1 MLKKLQASQ
10 WYFALQLGFL
20 GGVIAILICL
30 VGMVEEF
37 SLRDIIF
44 NVIDMG
50 QTILLMVL
58 VLIGNFTYRR
68 SQSAGKFNKWL
79 EAALAG
85 AVVGLMLWLLVIVIP
100 AINMRSVFLNAS
112 PRLIQIL
119 AFGNA
124 GIVALVLMVV
134 VGALGSLVGAF
145 IQGLPGRFSSAI
157 FLGITWVALLGLLQE
172 LLQVILTTLGAREAT
187 NWLFGGKGLSVLGAV
202 VVFGIVLALTIYR
215 SGRRTS
221 LQARIK
227 TLPPTT
233 QRVIRWISFAL
244 VIPLVWIAPTILTT
258 YPTDVANSVG
268 LYILMGLGL
277 NIVVGFAGLL
287 DLGYVAFFA
296 IGAYVMG
303 VLTTNA
309 TGPNAGQI
317 VWGPEFTFW
326 EALPIAVFAAVMAGV
341 FLGIPVLNIR
351 GDYLAIVTLGFG
363 EIIRIMA
370 GSDFLKPY
378 IGGSQGIVEVG
389 VGKIGPLVF
398 NSPRM
403 LFYLIFLCIL
413 LAAFISWRLRDSRI
427 GRAWKAL
434 REDEDVA
441 QAMGIHLVSTKL
453 MAFAT
458 GAAMAGLSGAIFASK
473 IGSIYPHSF
482 KLLVSINVL
491 ALIIVGGMGSL
502 PGVFVGGLLVFGLPE
517 LLREFSEYR
526 LLVYGALLVVMMLT
540 RPEGF
545 MPEATR
551 RQELHDAMSEEGAGP
566 PGSPPSMAEKPVR
579 AGS

>member
-1 MLKKLQASQ
+1 MLKRLQTSNLYSAM
-10 WYFALQLGFL
+10 QLGFI
-20 GGVIAILICL
+20 GGVIAVLISL

-37 SLRDIIF
+37 SLRDIVF
-44 NVIDMG
+44 NVINMG
-50 QTILLMVL
+50 QTFLLMLFVL
-58 VLIGNFTYRR
+58 LGIFTFRR
-68 SQSAGKFNKWL
+68 SRSAGTLNKCL

-85 AVVGLMLWLLVIVIP
+85 AVIGLMLWLLVLLIP
-100 AINMRSVFLNAS
+100 ALNMRSVFLNAS
-112 PRLIQIL
+112 PRLIEIL
-119 AFGNA
+119 TFGNE
-124 GIVALVLMVV
+124 GVLALLLMM
-134 VGALGSLVGAF
+134 LVGAVGSLLAAV
-145 IQGLPGRFSSAI
+145 IQALPGRYSGAI
-157 FLGITWVALLGLLQE
+157 FQGIIWVALIGLLQE
-172 LLQVILTTLGAREAT
+172 LLQVIFTNLGINGAT
-187 NWLFGGKGLSVLGAV
+187 SWMFGRKGLSILGAV
-202 VVFGIVLALTIYR
+202 VIFAVVLALTIYR
-215 SGRRTS
+215 SGKRTS

-227 TLPPTT
+227 TLPAAS
-233 QRVIRWISFAL
+233 QRAIRWISFAL
-244 VIPLVWIAPTILTT
+244 VIPIVWILPTVLTT

-268 LYILMGLGL
+268 LYVLMGLGL

-303 VLTTNA
+303 VLTTSA
-309 TGPNAGQI
+309 TGPNPGQI
-317 VWGPEFTFW
+317 VWGPGFTFW
-326 EALPIAVFAAVMAGV
+326 EALPISVFAAVMAGV

-389 VGKIGPLVF
+389 VGQIGPMLF
-398 NSPRM
+398 NSPRT
-403 LFYLIFLCIL
+403 LFYLIFVCIL
-413 LAAFISWRLRDSRI
+413 LATFIATRLRDSRI

-491 ALIIVGGMGSL
+491 ALIIVGGMGSI

-540 RPEGF
+540 KPEGF

-551 RQELHDAMSEEGAGP
+551 KQELHDAMSGEGATP
-566 PGSPPSMAEKPVR
+566 PEAPPKLTKAPAKN
-579 AGS
+579 GL

>member
-1 MLKKLQASQ
+1 MLKKLQSSN
-10 WYFALQLGFL
+10 WFPALQFGFI
-20 GGVIAILICL
+20 GGIIAILISL
-30 VGMVEEF
+30 VGMVEKF
-37 SLRDIIF
+37 SARDIIY

-50 QTILLMVL
+50 QTLLLMVL
-58 VLIGNFTYRR
+58 LLAGYFTALR
-68 SQSAGKFNKWL
+68 SQSTRPIMKWL

-85 AVVGLMLWLLVIVIP
+85 SVVGLMLWLLVILIP
-100 AINMRSVFLNAS
+100 PLNMRAVLLNAS
-112 PRLIQIL
+112 PRLIDIL
-119 AFGNA
+119 TLGNE
-124 GIVALVLMVV
+124 GFVALILMVIV
-134 VGALGSLVGAF
+134 GTIGSMAGAL
-145 IQGLPGRFSSAI
+145 IQRLPGRYNGGVVQ
-157 FLGITWVALLGLLQE
+157 GISWVALLGLLQE
-172 LLQVILTTLGAREAT
+172 LLQVIFSALGIRSIT
-187 NWLFGGKGLSVLGAV
+187 NWLFGTKGLSVIGAV
-202 VVFGIVLALTIYR
+202 VVFGAIFALTAFR
-215 SGRRTS
+215 SGRPSTWK
-221 LQARIK
+221 ARLSA
-227 TLPPTT
+227 LPPAR
-233 QRVIRWISFAL
+233 QQAVRWISIAVL
-244 VIPLVWIAPTILTT
+244 VLLVYLAPSILTP

-268 LYILMGLGL
+268 LFILMGLGL

-309 TGPNAGQI
+309 IGPNAGQI
-317 VWGPEFTFW
+317 VWGPQMSFW

-341 FLGIPVLNIR
+341 ALGIPVLNIR

-370 GSDFLKPY
+370 GSDFLKSY

-389 VGKIGPLVF
+389 VGNIGPIVF
-398 NSPRM
+398 NTPRT
-403 LFYLIFLCIL
+403 LFYLIAACIG

-458 GAAMAGLSGAIFASK
+458 GAAFAGLSGAIFASK

-482 KLLVSINVL
+482 KLLISINVL

-502 PGVFVGGLLVFGLPE
+502 PGVFVGGLIVFGLPE

-526 LLVYGALLVVMMLT
+526 LLVYGALLVIMMLT
-540 RPEGF
+540 KPEGF

-551 RQELHDAMSEEGAGP
+551 KQELHEELGEAGELLPESPPTVEEKAGAG
-566 PGSPPSMAEKPVR
+566 S
-579 AGS
+579 

>member
-1 MLKKLQASQ
+1 MKRLQSSP
-10 WYFALQLGFL
+10 WYAALQFGFI
-20 GGVIAILICL
+20 GGIVAILISL

-37 SLRDIIF
+37 SVRDIVF

-50 QTILLMVL
+50 QTLLML
-58 VLIGNFTYRR
+58 IPLLIGVFTLNR
-68 SQSAGKFNKWL
+68 SQGTSLVQKLL

-85 AVVGLMLWLLVIVIP
+85 AIVGLSLWVLSIVIP
-100 AINMRSVFLNAS
+100 PLNMRAVFLNAS
-112 PRLIQIL
+112 PRLIEIL
-119 AFGNA
+119 TFGTE
-124 GIVALVLMVV
+124 GLMALVLMMVLSAV
-134 VGALGSLVGAF
+134 ISLVGAF
-145 IQGLPGRFSSAI
+145 IQSLPSRFSSGI
-157 FLGITWVALLGLLQE
+157 FQGIAWVSLIGLLQD
-172 LLQVILTTLGAREAT
+172 LLQVILSALGARAAT
-187 NWLFGGKGLSVLGAV
+187 NWIFGAKGLSIIGALV
-202 VVFGIVLALTIYR
+202 IFALVFSLKAFR
-215 SGRRTS
+215 SGRPSTI
-221 LQARIK
+221 QTRIK
-227 TLPPTT
+227 ALP
-233 QRVIRWISFAL
+233 QRSQRIIRLVSLLMLIPIAWI
-244 VIPLVWIAPTILTT
+244 IPSILTT

-268 LYILMGLGL
+268 LFILMGLGL

-303 VLTTNA
+303 VMTSSA
-309 TGPNAGQI
+309 IGPNAGQI
-317 VWGPEFTFW
+317 VWGPQFSFW
-326 EALPIAVFAAVMAGV
+326 FALLIAVFTAVMAGV
-341 FLGIPVLNIR
+341 ILGIPVLNIR

-389 VGKIGPLVF
+389 VGEIGPMVF
-398 NSPRM
+398 NTPRT
-403 LFYLIFLCIL
+403 LFYLITACIA

-458 GAAMAGLSGAIFASK
+458 GAAFAGLAGAIFASK

-482 KLLVSINVL
+482 KLLISINVL
-491 ALIIVGGMGSL
+491 SLIIVGGMGSL

-526 LLVYGALLVVMMLT
+526 LFVYGALLVVMMLT
-540 RPEGF
+540 KPEGF

-551 RQELHDAMSEEGAGP
+551 RQELHEEIGEGGELLP
-566 PGSPPSMAEKPVR
+566 ESPPAKT
-579 AGS
+579 G